1 MTKAE
6 ELLKQIEKEAKAS
19 KMFSSVERIET
30 DPKSTWKG
38 DIIHIISKR
47 KGDDLHGN
55 QLDEFEIG
63 IDKDSGEVVA
73 HYVPNGNDT
82 EIDDI
87 EVFREYTGSDL
98 KENLE
103 VNEDAPSKG
112 FAKAVED
119 YRKLLLDKQ
128 DILNKFKEATDP
140 AEKEKLK
147 KEYIDLDKA
156 VKAAEAKFNTA
167 LKTEPA
173 SLDESNF
180 KMPSFTEFV
189 LEKYESFKEV
199 SEVNKKIDLDKLTD
213 IKFENIDKDNHPD
226 YKDAY
231 ISEAKIDGRDLTE
244 EELDEVNEDA
254 DFVHTKLWDYLN

>member
-6 ELLKQIEKEAKAS
+6 ELLKQIEEEARAS
-19 KMFSSVERIET
+19 KMFSSVEKIDT
-30 DPKSTWKG
+30 DPKFGWKG
-38 DIIHIISKR
+38 EIIHIISKR

-63 IDKDSGEVVA
+63 INSDSDKVIAHHVPSGM
-73 HYVPNGNDT
+73 DT
-82 EIDDI
+82 EIEDI

-147 KEYIDLDKA
+147 KEYVNLDKA
-156 VKAAEAKFNTA
+156 VKAAEVKFNTA
-167 LKTEPA
+167 LRTEPA

-180 KMPSFTEFV
+180 KMPTYTEFV
-189 LEKYESFKEV
+189 LEKFQSYKES
-199 SEVNKKIDLDKLTD
+199 SETDEKIDLNQISD
-213 IKFENIDKDNHPD
+213 IMFEGIDEKN
-226 YKDAY
+226 KSEFSDAY
-231 ISEAKIDGRDLTE
+231 ISAAKINGRDLTE
-244 EELDEVNEDA
+244 KELEEVNEDK
-254 DFVHTKLWDYLN
+254 DFVHTKLLDYLN